1 MLLNFIV
8 NYFLIKSIPLIN
20 IKPNINEAKLPM
32 LSILLLKN
40 ILFNKFNTINKNINT
55 KNNLFTFDLYLN
67 AKTNNA
73 PIKV

>member
-55 KNNLFTFDLYLN
+55 KITYLLL
-67 AKTNNA
+67 
-73 PIKV
+73 IYI